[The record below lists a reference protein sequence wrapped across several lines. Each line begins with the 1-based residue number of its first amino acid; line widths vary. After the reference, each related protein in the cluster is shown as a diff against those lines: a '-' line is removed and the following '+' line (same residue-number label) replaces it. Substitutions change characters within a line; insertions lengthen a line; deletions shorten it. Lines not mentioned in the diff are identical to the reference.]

1 MNKIE
6 HIGIA
11 VSDLGL
17 AADTFEKLLN
27 RKSYKT
33 EDVASEQVRTTFF
46 ELGESKLELLG
57 SLDEK
62 STIASFLS
70 KNRPG
75 MHHIAIA
82 VDDLTAEIDRLKSLG
97 FSFVNETPKQGA
109 DNKRI
114 VFLHPKSTQGV
125 LVELCEDIEKGK

>member
-17 AADTFEKLLN
+17 ASDTFEKLLN

-33 EDVASEQVRTTFF
+33 EDVASESVRTEFF
-46 ELGESKLELLG
+46 QLGESKLELLG

-62 STIASFLS
+62 SAIASFLS

-82 VDDLTAEIDRLKSLG
+82 VDDINAEIDRLKSLG
-97 FSFVNETPKQGA
+97 FSFVSETPKKGA

-125 LVELCEDIEKGK
+125 LVELCEEIEKDR